1 MDTTAKVDSDCAAI
15 DVACD
20 LCDPRLACHGVTR
33 LDAHTVSK
41 GSLVF
46 IVLPPQLFYL
56 FYVYINF

>member
-1 MDTTAKVDSDCAAI
+1 M
-15 DVACD
+15 ACG

-46 IVLPPQLFYL
+46 IVLPLVVLFIL
-56 FYVYINF
+56 RVY